1 MKTPIYHQPRESLKK
16 KKMFRTR
23 LLIRSESKNLCQ
35 KPLVKVLEKLKISTK
50 IKLTVDV
57 DPINFT

>member
-1 MKTPIYHQPRESLKK
+1 MGPVDSPIFKRKQKV
-16 KKMFRTR
+16 RTR
-23 LLIRSESKNLCQ
+23 LLLRAKRHFLAQKQVSKI
-35 KPLVKVLEKLKISTK
+35 LEKLNISSK

>member
-1 MKTPIYHQPRESLKK
+1 MGPVDSPIFKRKK
-16 KKMFRTR
+16 KFRTR
-23 LLIRSESKNLCQ
+23 LLLRAKRHFLAQKQVSKI
-35 KPLVKVLEKLKISTK
+35 LEKLNISSK